1 VVRFAIN
8 FLGRPGHTGEHVLKA
23 PDVNTQI
30 PYNQGITEEFASPYT
45 DDNRKFT
52 TSTNR
57 KRNIGERVVT
67 QVLQGHLPQ
76 IREELVRRVLEELPQ
91 GTAEA
96 GGHDGATA
104 GPADLLRGVAAIQAG
119 GTQKEILRALLDGV
133 AQHAGRTALFVI
145 KGGAATGWQGRGFED
160 NDGVKEFTLDVRRG
174 LPERVLQEKAPFSGQ
189 VLDMDPRFIDRFGGP
204 ADDHI
209 VMLPLLLKDKVAA
222 ILYADCGLDKDR
234 LDTAS
239 VELLVVSTSA
249 WLELV
254 SLRKQTPR
262 EGAPYADSAPA
273 AAAMQAAPS
282 FNDPFAGHAPR
293 HTASASAAYEAPAEP
308 AHAEVVS
315 AAAAAAGVDPAGS
328 VGHAAPALSDEDADV
343 HRKAQRLRA
352 CWWTRSNSTTRPKL
366 RPQEQGFV
374 RSAEG
379 RHRQEP
385 RHLQEALWKYGGGKR
400 LLSAGG
406 DRSEPRRRRYFS
418 DGTQFPAVDI
428 KRVVLPKT
436 HSSHRCR
443 NHQRRPVSFATGFR
457 KTVR

>member
-1 VVRFAIN
+1 MTGTNEI
-8 FLGRPGHTGEHVLKA
+8 GHIV
-23 PDVNTQI
+23 
-30 PYNQGITEEFASPYT
+30 
-45 DDNRKFT
+45 
-52 TSTNR
+52 
-57 KRNIGERVVT
+57 ERVVT

-76 IREELVRRVLEELPQ
+76 IREELVRRVLEALPQ
-91 GTAEA
+91 GAADVA
-96 GGHDGATA
+96 GAHDGAGA
-104 GPADLLRGVAAIQAG
+104 GPADLLRGVAAIHAG
-119 GTQKEILRALLDGV
+119 STQKEILRALLDSV
-133 AQHAGRTALFVI
+133 AQHSGRTALFVI

-160 NDGVKEFTLDVRRG
+160 NDGVKDFALDAMRG

-254 SLRKQTPR
+254 SLRKQAPR
-262 EGAPYADSAPA
+262 EAYADSAPA
-273 AAAMQAAPS
+273 APAVQASTS

-293 HTASASAAYEAPAEP
+293 HTASASAAYEAPAAEP

-343 HRKAQRLRA
+343 HRKAQRFARLLVDEI
-352 CWWTRSNSTTRPKL
+352 KL
-366 RPQEQGFV
+366 YNQAKV
-374 RSAEG
+374 AEG
-379 RHRQEP
+379 RKNKDLYDRLKEDIDKS
-385 RHLQEALWKYGGGKR
+385 RATFKKRYGNTVAANVDYLQAEVV
-400 LLSAGG
+400 
-406 DRSEPRRRRYFS
+406 RSLAEDDITVMGPNFRR
-418 DGTQFPAVDI
+418 
-428 KRVVLPKT
+428 
-436 HSSHRCR
+436 
-443 NHQRRPVSFATGFR
+443 
-457 KTVR
+457 